1 MAIHKEISLHSKIV
15 VRVFFNAGSKRGK
28 LGKNGL
34 RGTPAIHTFMIQFSE
49 AHPLFDFLDCGSG
62 KERADTKIRHNFELF
77 IDNPYCRA
85 MFLAVCYDA
94 GFVRML
100 EPYQHSQDAL
110 NKIVLI
116 KAGQVAPGFLSVPLF
131 KFTEFTSV
139 FNERYSLKLS
149 STGKTL
155 YSADEPKSAD
165 FQLRSTL
172 SSDNEQDPEDLP
184 IEQVPYAPWKHPRC
198 HVRSTTTL
206 VGLAYQATLLG
217 AMGREAMPT
226 PELIALY
233 VSPLQLCGS
242 NSSRKA
248 TLTANEKRRIKSKIH
263 ALQSAIQQKQQAANQ
278 PGISTN
284 LQKILRLTARGLE
297 KEVAR
302 LTLERTQ
309 RIKSG

>member
-1 MAIHKEISLHSKIV
+1 MATHEISLCSKVV
-15 VRVFFNAGSKRGK
+15 VRVFFNAGSGKGK
-28 LGKNGL
+28 LWKNGL
-34 RGTPAIHTFMIQFSE
+34 RSTPAIHTFMIQFSE

-85 MFLAVCYDA
+85 MFLAVCYDG

-100 EPYQHSQDAL
+100 EPYHHSQDAVT
-110 NKIVLI
+110 KIVLV

-139 FNERYSLKLS
+139 FHEHYSLKLS
-149 STGKTL
+149 PAGKTS
-155 YSADEPKSAD
+155 YSADEPRPAD
-165 FQLRSTL
+165 FHLRRTL
-172 SSDNEQDPEDLP
+172 SSDSEQDPADLP
-184 IEQVPYAPWKHPRC
+184 IGHVPYAPWKHPQC

-226 PELIALY
+226 PELIAFY
-233 VSPLQLCGS
+233 ISPPQRCRS
-242 NSSRKA
+242 NGSRKA
-248 TLTANEKRRIKSKIH
+248 TPAGDKKRRIKSRIQ
-263 ALQSAIQQKQQAANQ
+263 ALQSSIRQKQQAANQ

-284 LQKILRLTARGLE
+284 LQKILQLTAKGLE
-297 KEVAR
+297 KEVVQLKREVA
-302 LTLERTQ
+302 Q
-309 RIKSG
+309 RVKSN